1 VLGRRLAA
9 LRPAGTGAGAGA
21 TPRLTDERTVAQL
34 RAVTWMLGH
43 LDRSAEKRRWV
54 QARRRVPD
62 AEIFARFPPYLVPTY
77 PGDERLFASP
87 GFRELLPADL
97 PLVES
102 TLAELMELEG

>member
-1 VLGRRLAA
+1 
-9 LRPAGTGAGAGA
+9 
-21 TPRLTDERTVAQL
+21 
-34 RAVTWMLGH
+34 
-43 LDRSAEKRRWV
+43 
-54 QARRRVPD
+54 
-62 AEIFARFPPYLVPTY
+62 VPTY